1 MGERGYSRLSVPPPL
16 ALCTQGSRDLIAR
29 TLPDKP
35 RRRTL
40 INRHLID
47 RTHARLR
54 DVELHRFYATAIKK
68 CVSKERAR
76 LQIEKSCTSRVKKI
90 KIL

>member
-1 MGERGYSRLSVPPPL
+1 MYRGSWARARARIAVDYPYPLASTPLLPLL

-29 TLPDKP
+29 TLADKP
-35 RRRTL
+35 CRRTL

-47 RTHARLR
+47 RTHARLQ

-68 CVSKERAR
+68 CISKRA
-76 LQIEKSCTSRVKKI
+76 STD
-90 KIL
+90 